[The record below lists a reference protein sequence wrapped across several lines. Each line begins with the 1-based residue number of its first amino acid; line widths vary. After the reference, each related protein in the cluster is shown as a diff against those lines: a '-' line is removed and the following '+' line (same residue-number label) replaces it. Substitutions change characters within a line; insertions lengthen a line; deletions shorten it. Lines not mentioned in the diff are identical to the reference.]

1 MLCAG
6 SKGCDPGAVDSFRAL
21 RDVFRNP
28 NLRRLELAWVGSVA
42 GDWSSAVALGVFAYQ
57 SGGAPAVGLVGAIR
71 FLPAAVAAPFAA
83 ILGDRYRRERVMVA
97 SDVVRALAMGSAAFV
112 IFADGPAGIVYGLA
126 GLVSVVSTAFQPAQA
141 ALLPSLA
148 RSPGE
153 LTAANVASST
163 TESIGSFA
171 GPALGGLLL
180 AATGS
185 GVVFAATAGTFT
197 WSALLVSRIRADR
210 PAGEQARE
218 DVSGLGSEALAGFR
232 TIAVEPRLRL
242 LVGLYAA
249 QTLVAGA
256 LNVLLVV
263 CALDLLDM
271 GESGVGFLN
280 SAVGVGG
287 LAGAG
292 LALVLVGRRRLA
304 AGLGV
309 GLVIWG
315 APIALIGVWPSQA
328 AALILLALVGI
339 GNTIV
344 DVAGLTLLQRAV
356 PDEVLARVF
365 GVLESL
371 VVGTIGLGAIA
382 APLLVGGLGIEGAL
396 IATGAVLPILAVLAW
411 RRLTAIDAATEV
423 PAERIELLRGIPIFA
438 PLPAPVIEHLAG
450 SLEPV
455 RVAAGESVFRE
466 GDPGDLFFVVAEGEV
481 EIAAGGHVLAKVG
494 PGGYFG
500 EIALLRDIP
509 RTAGATPRTNGEL
522 FSLERDEFI
531 AAVTGHP
538 ASAEAA
544 DAVIGARL
552 GQLRPGMASL

>member
-1 MLCAG
+1 
-6 SKGCDPGAVDSFRAL
+6 VDSFRAL

-57 SGGAPAVGLVGAIR
+57 SGGAAAVGLVGAIR

-112 IFADGPAGIVYGLA
+112 IFADGPAGVVYGLA

-180 AATGS
+180 AATGP

-197 WSALLVSRIRADR
+197 WSALLVSRIRGGT
-210 PAGEQARE
+210 PARE
-218 DVSGLGSEALAGFR
+218 EAQERSGLGKEALAGFR
-232 TIAVEPRLRL
+232 AIALQPRLRL

-256 LNVLLVV
+256 LNVLIVV

-287 LAGAG
+287 LAGAA

-309 GLVIWG
+309 GLVVWG

-328 AALILLALVGI
+328 AALILLAVVGI

-382 APLLVGGLGIEGAL
+382 APLLVGGLGIENAL

-411 RRLTAIDAATEV
+411 RRLAAIDAATEV

-450 SLEPV
+450 SLAPV
-455 RVAAGESVFRE
+455 RLAAGERVFRE
-466 GDPGDLFFVVAEGEV
+466 GDPGDLFFLVAEGEV
-481 EIAAGGHVLAKVG
+481 EIAAGGRVLAKVG

-500 EIALLRDIP
+500 EIALLRDVP
-509 RTAGATPRTNGEL
+509 RTAGATARTDAEL